1 MSLNGTKFLAHGA
14 GNVKLGKDISVDHSE
29 SPALGGWES
38 VGEPQNM
45 RVAFFFPAAFLYL
58 CIAPNAPN
66 KRYKNVRAK
75 TDSKGKYQ

>member
-45 RVAFFFPAAFLYL
+45 RVAFFFQLLFCTCALHQTL
-58 CIAPNAPN
+58 RINDT
-66 KRYKNVRAK
+66 KM
-75 TDSKGKYQ
+75 